1 MDFDQVTVNGVN
13 SNIIITVSSNNY
25 RQVKSMTIDEKLQHF
40 YEVSL
45 DEAREDAARAIQD
58 HKDYLQ
64 KVLEEHRQSRT
75 QTAEA
80 EVKAETEHVRREV
93 NKALSSE
100 QITLKRN
107 WSLKQNELKETL
119 FAEVKNRV
127 QQFTATPEYQDYLC
141 RRIREAKDFAEDD
154 EILIFLSSNDKELL
168 DSLTARTGC
177 PLQVSSENFLGGIR
191 AEIPAKNILIDNSF
205 AANLAAMHKEFKFD
219 GGLNHE

>member
-64 KVLEEHRQSRT
+64 KVLEEHKQSRI

-127 QQFTATPEYQDYLC
+127 QQVTATPEYQDYLC
-141 RRIREAKDFAEDD
+141 RRIREAKYFAEDD

-191 AEIPAKNILIDNSF
+191 AEIPAKN
-205 AANLAAMHKEFKFD
+205 MKQMPV
-219 GGLNHE
+219 

>member
-64 KVLEEHRQSRT
+64 KVLEEHKQSRI

-205 AANLAAMHKEFKFD
+205 AANLAAMRKEFKFD

>member
-1 MDFDQVTVNGVN
+1 
-13 SNIIITVSSNNY
+13 
-25 RQVKSMTIDEKLQHF
+25 MTIDEKLQHF

-64 KVLEEHRQSRT
+64 KVLEEHKQSRI

-205 AANLAAMHKEFKFD
+205 AANLAAMQKEFKFD

>member
-64 KVLEEHRQSRT
+64 KVLEEHKQSRI

-154 EILIFLSSNDKELL
+154 EILIFLMNKPKNRMYS
-168 DSLTARTGC
+168 
-177 PLQVSSENFLGGIR
+177 IR
-191 AEIPAKNILIDNSF
+191 STKYILF
-205 AANLAAMHKEFKFD
+205 YFR
-219 GGLNHE
+219 LN

>member
-1 MDFDQVTVNGVN
+1 
-13 SNIIITVSSNNY
+13 
-25 RQVKSMTIDEKLQHF
+25 MTIDEKLQHF

-64 KVLEEHRQSRT
+64 KVLEEHKQSRI

-205 AANLAAMHKEFKFD
+205 LRIWQPCTKNSNLTED
-219 GGLNHE
+219 